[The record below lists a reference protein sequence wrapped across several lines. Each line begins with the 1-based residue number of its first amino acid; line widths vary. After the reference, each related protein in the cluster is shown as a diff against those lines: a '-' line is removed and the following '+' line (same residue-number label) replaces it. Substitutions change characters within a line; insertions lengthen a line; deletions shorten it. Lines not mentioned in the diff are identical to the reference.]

1 MSNIKRAPLEEIRAM
16 RERGELYSDH
26 PDAPE
31 YDMPDGFWENVEVC
45 KPLTKT
51 SVTMR
56 VDPDILDF
64 FKQNGKGHL
73 TRMHQVLRAYVDAKR
88 KEAG

>member
-1 MSNIKRAPLEEIRAM
+1 MPDIRRATLEEIEEM
-16 RERGELYSDH
+16 DKRGELYPTR

-31 YDMPDGFWENVEVC
+31 YDLPDGFWENAEVWE
-45 KPLTKT
+45 PQTKT

-56 VDPDILDF
+56 VDPDILAF
-64 FKQNGKGHL
+64 FKEDGKGHL